1 MDLVWRKIMSAT
13 MIKAEARKLVDKLP
27 KGSTWDDLIREIYVH
42 EAVELGLEDAKKG
55 RVIPVEKLRA
65 EFGLPK

>member
-1 MDLVWRKIMSAT
+1 MGAT
-13 MIKAEARKLVDKLP
+13 LIKAEARKLVDKLP
-27 KGSTWDDLIREIYVH
+27 AGSTWEDLIREIYVH
-42 EAVELGLEDAKKG
+42 EAVELGLQDAKKG